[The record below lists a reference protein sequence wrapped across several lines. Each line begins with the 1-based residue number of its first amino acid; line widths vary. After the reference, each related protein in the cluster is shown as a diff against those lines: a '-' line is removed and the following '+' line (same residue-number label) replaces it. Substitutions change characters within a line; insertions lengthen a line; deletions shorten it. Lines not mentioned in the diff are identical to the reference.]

1 MIDAPNG
8 SRNNRALVG
17 STPNI
22 CTALTV
28 DLCSSKEETK
38 GHEALE
44 NWMTDDA
51 WSNTL
56 EHYCKNSSGDGN
68 PAQRLQVWNGYWRL
82 RQLLSR
88 EHLTSTHQNQAVND
102 RQ

>member
-44 NWMTDDA
+44 NWMTDDV

-56 EHYCKNSSGDGN
+56 EHYRKNSSGDGN
-68 PAQRLQVWNGYWRL
+68 PAQRLQGLEW
-82 RQLLSR
+82 LLATETVAISG
-88 EHLTSTHQNQAVND
+88 TSN
-102 RQ
+102 